1 MRPPFLLSIFCA
13 TFIWVS
19 QAAPSFTA
27 IAQQDSEATSAEANT
42 NIETL
47 LKALESPRYQER
59 QAAME
64 QIIATGSAELPI
76 IARYYFEAPPESVYR
91 IRKILEGISSNGDEA
106 AFVKATSL
114 LLALYSNGSDEM
126 RQRIEGL
133 KEAWRLR
140 RRNAA
145 LEVITA
151 AGATVKPVGF
161 DARQIQVRALN
172 RRMERAKEP
181 VKVAEPK
188 KRPELSVDEQM
199 KLVEKI
205 LTNSTNENREFIF
218 KSAPEGPIT
227 AGEYVIQN
235 RATNQQ
241 RLAIE
246 FPVGWPVEEAVLKR
260 LRQVESPIA
269 LTLQRTRLTQQ
280 DWDILK
286 ENSNIFSMKL
296 DEVPLPAKAAN
307 AVPEGLQ
314 SLSLQGYSLVTSFCE
329 SLEALRSLSDLRLSN
344 CEFSAS
350 SVNALNKLRRVAV
363 IPISY
368 ENQEIDRPT
377 TEALAKLSKF
387 RNLTLKNVTFAA
399 DAIESLEQ
407 LNQVNTIQ
415 LKSMTAD
422 ADFLKSI
429 GRMKSLTLL
438 DMRGCKFDIPAFKE
452 ITSSRRRTQFAPK
465 AFLGVGPMTN
475 VPQGRASCQ
484 IAFVSPNSA
493 ASEGGIQV
501 GDTLL
506 AIDGH
511 PVETFEEVRM
521 EIAQF
526 DPGDPMKIKLRRNNR
541 VVEIEVELGTNPQA
555 QN

>member
-1 MRPPFLLSIFCA
+1 MKLSFFLSIFCV
-13 TFIWVS
+13 TFICVC
-19 QAAPSFTA
+19 QTAPSFTA
-27 IAQQDSEATSAEANT
+27 IAQQNSETSKAAPD
-42 NIETL
+42 IETL
-47 LKALESPRYQER
+47 LQALESPRYQER

-64 QIIATGSAELPI
+64 QVIATGSGDLQI

-106 AFVKATSL
+106 TFVKATSL

-126 RQRIEGL
+126 RERIEGL
-133 KEAWRLR
+133 KEDWRLR

-145 LEVITA
+145 LEVIMA
-151 AGATVKPVGF
+151 AGATVKPVSF
-161 DARQIQVRALN
+161 NARQVQVRALN
-172 RRMERAKEP
+172 RRVERGKEP
-181 VKVAEPK
+181 VKTAEPT
-188 KRPELSVDEQM
+188 KRPALSVKEQM
-199 KLVEKI
+199 ELVETI
-205 LTNSTNENREFIF
+205 LSNSTSENREFIF
-218 KSAPEGPIT
+218 KSAPEAPVT
-227 AGEYVIQN
+227 AGDYVIQS
-235 RATNQQ
+235 RTTNQQ

-246 FPVGWPVEEAVLKR
+246 FPVGWPVEEAVLER

-269 LTLQRTRLTQQ
+269 LTLQRTPLTQQ
-280 DWDILK
+280 DWNILK
-286 ENSNIFSMKL
+286 ENPNIFSMKL
-296 DEVPLPAKAAN
+296 DEVPLPAKAAD
-307 AVPEGLQ
+307 ALPEGLQ
-314 SLSLQGYSLVTSFCE
+314 SLSLQSYSLVTSFCE
-329 SLEALRSLSDLRLSN
+329 SLEELRSLSDLQLSN

-363 IPISY
+363 IPISF
-368 ENQEIDRPT
+368 ESHAIDRST
-377 TEALAKLSKF
+377 VDALAKLAKF
-387 RNLTLKNVTFAA
+387 RNLTLKDVKFTAGA
-399 DAIESLEQ
+399 VELLEQ

-415 LKSMTAD
+415 LKSMTAG
-422 ADFLKSI
+422 ANLLESI

-452 ITSSRRRTQFAPK
+452 IASSRRRTQFAPK

-526 DPGDPMKIKLRRNNR
+526 DPGDPMKIKLSRNNR
-541 VVEIEVELGTNPQA
+541 VTEIEVELGTNPQA